1 MSKEVLKNLDS
12 HFAFGENWASYSKLI
27 GEPQIEHAKE
37 GLLKLISAEDFK
49 GRSFLDIGCGSGLH
63 ALAASRLG
71 VSRIVGV
78 DIDPNSTATARKILA
93 ERNPSAPW
101 QIENISVFDLTPEH
115 FDTFDIVY
123 SWGVLHHTGDL
134 WQAVSKAA
142 ALVAPNGL
150 LVVAF
155 YRETYLDPFWKLEK
169 RFYTNASPSIQ
180 NFIKSSYINAL
191 RVARAATQQEP
202 FADYIARYSSRRGM
216 DFEHDVH
223 DWLGGY
229 PYEAALAPEVDR
241 RLVALGFKAERVFA
255 RPKSS
260 GIFGS
265 GCDEYVYR
273 LQREV

>member
-1 MSKEVLKNLDS
+1 MSKESLKNLDS

-37 GLLKLISAEDFK
+37 GLLKLIPAEDFK

-78 DIDPNSTATARKILA
+78 DIDPNSATTARKILT

-101 QIENISVFDLTPEH
+101 QIENISVFDLTPDH
-115 FDTFDIVY
+115 FGTFDIVY

-150 LVVAF
+150 LAVAF

-169 RFYTNASPSIQ
+169 RFYTNAPPSIQ
-180 NFIKSSYINAL
+180 NFIKSSYINAF
-191 RVARAATQQEP
+191 RVARAATRQES
-202 FADYIARYSSRRGM
+202 FADYISKYSSRRGM

-241 RLVALGFKAERVFA
+241 RMIALGFKAERVFA
-255 RPKSS
+255 RSKSS

-273 LQREV
+273 LKRD

>member
-1 MSKEVLKNLDS
+1 MSKESLKNLDS

-37 GLLKLISAEDFK
+37 GLLKLIPAEDFK

-78 DIDPNSTATARKILA
+78 DIDPNSATTARKILT

-101 QIENISVFDLTPEH
+101 QIENISVFDLTPDH
-115 FDTFDIVY
+115 FGTFDIVY

-150 LVVAF
+150 LAVAF

-169 RFYTNASPSIQ
+169 RFYTHAPLSIQ
-180 NFIKSSYINAL
+180 NFIKRSYINAF
-191 RVARAATQQEP
+191 RVARAATRQES
-202 FADYIARYSSRRGM
+202 FADYVSKYSSRRGM

-241 RLVALGFKAERVFA
+241 RLVALGFKVERVFA
-255 RPKSS
+255 RSKSS

-273 LQREV
+273 SKQEA

>member
-1 MSKEVLKNLDS
+1 MSKEVLKNLDN

-49 GRSFLDIGCGSGLH
+49 DRSFLDIGCGSGLH

-93 ERNPSAPW
+93 ERNPSTPW
-101 QIENISVFDLTPEH
+101 QIENISVFDLTPDH
-115 FDTFDIVY
+115 FGTFDIVY

-150 LVVAF
+150 LAVAF

-169 RFYTNASPSIQ
+169 RF
-180 NFIKSSYINAL
+180 
-191 RVARAATQQEP
+191 
-202 FADYIARYSSRRGM
+202 
-216 DFEHDVH
+216 
-223 DWLGGY
+223 
-229 PYEAALAPEVDR
+229 
-241 RLVALGFKAERVFA
+241 
-255 RPKSS
+255 
-260 GIFGS
+260 
-265 GCDEYVYR
+265 
-273 LQREV
+273 

>member
-1 MSKEVLKNLDS
+1 MSKEVLKKLDS

-63 ALAASRLG
+63 TLAASRLG

-93 ERNPSAPW
+93 ERDPSTPW
-101 QIENISVFDLTPEH
+101 QIENISVFDLTPAH
-115 FDTFDIVY
+115 FGMFHIVY
-123 SWGVLHHTGDL
+123 SWGVLHHTGDM

-142 ALVAPNGL
+142 ALVAPGGL

-169 RFYTNASPSIQ
+169 RFYTSAPSFVR
-180 NFIKSSYINAL
+180 NVVKSGYIGAF
-191 RVARAATQQEP
+191 RFARAVTRQGP
-202 FADYIARYSSRRGM
+202 FADYIANYTSRRGM
-216 DFEHDVH
+216 DFDHDVH

-229 PYEAALAPEVDR
+229 PYESALAPEVDS
-241 RLVALGFKAERVFA
+241 RLTALGFRAERVFA

-273 LQREV
+273 LT